1 MRMSKSTDY
10 LTARQTLLDI
20 VKTIDKEQIALEDG
34 AGRVLAMNLVADENV
49 PPFDRSA
56 YDGYAFRSADVAEAS
71 EEHPVTLKII
81 EEIPAGSVGTKQVTA
96 GTAVKILTGAP
107 VPKGADAVINYEATE
122 FTEEQVTIFKPVK
135 HDANIVKTG
144 EDVEKGQILASAGT
158 VIDAGLLGSL
168 ASQGIVRPEV
178 YKRPMVGIISTGS
191 EVVEADQKAG
201 PGKIHNSN
209 RYTLDVALRKIGCEP
224 KYFGIAGDRKED
236 IHRLL
241 EQALEICDAILL
253 TGGVSVGDYDVTP
266 DAMEMAG
273 IKILVRG
280 VSIKPGMACAY
291 GEKNGI
297 IICGLSGNPASCITN
312 FYAIVLPA
320 LQKLAGRE
328 NPIPEE
334 IEMELAEECRK
345 KSPVTRFLRGRLS
358 LADGT
363 VKMIPTKSQGNVV
376 LSSTIGCDAMAIV
389 PAGQGPVA
397 AGAKLK
403 GFLL

>member
-1 MRMSKSTDY
+1 MSKSIDY
-10 LTARQTLLDI
+10 LSARQILLDI
-20 VKTIDKEQIALEDG
+20 VTPVEKEQVALEHG
-34 AGRVLAMNLVADENV
+34 AGRVLAMNLVADANV

-56 YDGYAFRSADVAEAS
+56 YDGYAFRSEDVMNAS
-71 EEHPVTLKII
+71 ENYPVTLNIL
-81 EEIPAGSVGTKQVTA
+81 EEIPAGSVGTKPVTA

-144 EDVEKGQILASAGT
+144 EDVQEGQILASAGA

-168 ASQGIVRPEV
+168 ASQGVVRPEV
-178 YKRPMVGIISTGS
+178 FKKPVVGIISTGS
-191 EVVEADQKAG
+191 EVVEADQEAG

-236 IHRLL
+236 IHKLI
-241 EQALEICDAILL
+241 EQALGCCDAILL

-297 IICGLSGNPASCITN
+297 IVCGLTGQANP
-312 FYAIVLPA
+312 V
-320 LQKLAGRE
+320 
-328 NPIPEE
+328 PEE
-334 IEMELAEECRK
+334 IEMEIAEECRK
-345 KSPVTRFLRGRLS
+345 KSPVTRFLRGKLS

>member
-1 MRMSKSTDY
+1 MSKSTDY
-10 LTARQTLLDI
+10 LTARQILLDK
-20 VKTIDKEQIALEDG
+20 VTPVEKETIALEEG
-34 AGRVLAMNLVADENV
+34 AGRVLAMNLVADANV
-49 PPFDRSA
+49 PPFDRAA
-56 YDGYAFRSADVAEAS
+56 YDGYAFRSEDVADAA
-71 EEHPVTLKII
+71 EEHPVTLKIL

-107 VPKGADAVINYEATE
+107 VPEGADAVINYEATE
-122 FTEEQVTIFKPVK
+122 FTEEQVTVFKPVK

-144 EDVEKGQILASAGT
+144 EDVQEGQILASAGT

-168 ASQGIVRPEV
+168 ASQGVVRPEV
-178 YKRPMVGIISTGS
+178 FKKPVVGIISTGS
-191 EVVEADQKAG
+191 EVVEADQEAG

-236 IHRLL
+236 IHKLI
-241 EQALEICDAILL
+241 EQALGCCDAILL

-273 IKILVRG
+273 IKIFVRG

-291 GEKNGI
+291 GEKDGI

-312 FYAIVLPA
+312 FYAIVAPA
-320 LQKLAGRE
+320 LKKLTGQA
-328 NPIPEE
+328 NPVPEE
-334 IEMELAEECRK
+334 IEMEIAEECRK
-345 KSPVTRFLRGRLS
+345 KSPVTRFLRGKLS
-358 LADGT
+358 LVDGT

-376 LSSTIGCDAMAIV
+376 LSSTIGCDVMAIV
-389 PAGQGPVA
+389 PGGHGPVA
-397 AGAKLK
+397 AGTKLK